1 MPLQPDNHYCSGSSQ
16 KFRIKS
22 KDKRNVIELQI
33 ITFFDVLHFDI
44 TLLFQ
49 GKSCFC
55 KNLLCYKK
63 CSIKEYH

>member
-1 MPLQPDNHYCSGSSQ
+1 MSPKPDNNYCSGS
-16 KFRIKS
+16 KS

-63 CSIKEYH
+63 CSIK

>member
-1 MPLQPDNHYCSGSSQ
+1 MSPKPDDNNYCSGS
-16 KFRIKS
+16 KS
-22 KDKRNVIELQI
+22 KDKINVIELQI

-63 CSIKEYH
+63 CSIK